1 VNQID
6 ITVSHPHPPSVLKNL
21 KNFCQRVLNLRG
33 KHNWELSVLCT
44 DDVTIRDLNEKYR
57 GIDKETDVLS
67 FSQLEGQDLPS
78 HNEGENIAAGDIV
91 ISVDTLIKN
100 AQMNG
105 IPFQEELMRVLIHAI
120 LHLEG
125 LDHNEEGAEDAM
137 LALQEALLEKLRK
150 EKVF

>member
-1 VNQID
+1 MNQID
-6 ITVSHPHPPSVLKNL
+6 VTISHSHPPAMLKNC
-21 KNFCQRVLNLRG
+21 KNFCQRILTLRG

-44 DDVTIRDLNEKYR
+44 DDVTIRGLNEKYR
-57 GIDKETDVLS
+57 GIDRATDVLS

-78 HNEGENIAAGDIV
+78 HNNGENIAAGDIV

-105 IPFQEELMRVLIHAI
+105 IPFQEELMRLLIHAI

-125 LDHNEEGAEDAM
+125 LDHNEKDAEDTM
-137 LALQEALLEKLRK
+137 LALQEDLLEKLRK